1 MYSDVLAETTPIYDD
16 YLLSIQVV
24 YVLDKLKL
32 IVYNARLW
40 DKTYPLLTYI
50 HEHILPHCSSSTL
63 SRARPESAVS
73 TFWFKTYANLIIY
86 RVFIRNTNITL
97 YSVIPGILLKN
108 EPDLESRKAVIS
120 WISLMR
126 IWILYFCRSIKTS
139 EWRKRQSSGTMT
151 IKTNRIRKGIRHK
164 IITQLSFYDST
175 WNRWNKTQH
184 KEL

>member
-1 MYSDVLAETTPIYDD
+1 M
-16 YLLSIQVV
+16 
-24 YVLDKLKL
+24 
-32 IVYNARLW
+32 
-40 DKTYPLLTYI
+40 
-50 HEHILPHCSSSTL
+50 
-63 SRARPESAVS
+63 
-73 TFWFKTYANLIIY
+73 
-86 RVFIRNTNITL
+86 
-97 YSVIPGILLKN
+97 LLKN

-175 WNRWNKTQH
+175 WNLWNKTQH
-184 KEL
+184 KECKYRRNPIGIFGVIRLLWINLNTSSLDWWVSWFDVQLTCNVHANVQRNRTFIAPWHLLTMSSLWSS